1 MGEEADASATH
12 PQHGQTAISNSNVAK
27 GKLIDPVDR
36 YTALAVRGTIVGVG
50 LAGVVIFLR
59 NSRLFHKF
67 QHVSQIPK
75 DFIRKE
81 LELKGKVREVLPS
94 GELRVEHEPVMKVP
108 FLPRRKNV
116 NPGLLNLRLAGVEL
130 SKSGQQFLAK
140 DLRLANRPVT
150 FTVIKTVE
158 GSPDSVDADV
168 TVKRTAF
175 GRTNLNLEVVRRGYA
190 RVPAPSETKHLKALQ
205 SVPAYSRLIQRLLM
219 SEKIAD
225 RRGVGVWER
234 DTWVESVQ
242 SYPSQVSGIV
252 RSAAI
257 TKAVVLLYTVT
268 KDVILYGAKL
278 TQQTY
283 YLVLAIAAYVRN
295 GYRRFALGVD
305 RVTDKYNKVRQR
317 IGGK

>member
-1 MGEEADASATH
+1 MAEADASATH
-12 PQHGQTAISNSNVAK
+12 PDHGQANPPAISTSDG
-27 GKLIDPVDR
+27 GKLIDPIDK

-50 LAGVVIFLR
+50 LAGVIIYLR

-67 QHVSQIPK
+67 QHVNQIPK

-81 LELKGKVREVLPS
+81 LELKGRVREVLPS
-94 GELRVEHEPVMKVP
+94 GELRVEHEPLMKIP
-108 FLPRRKNV
+108 FLPKRKNS

-130 SKSGQQFLAK
+130 SQSGQQFLAK
-140 DLRLANRPVT
+140 DLRLTNKPVT
-150 FTVIKTVE
+150 FTVIKNVD
-158 GSPDSVDADV
+158 GAPDVVDADV

-175 GRTNLNLEVVRRGYA
+175 GRTNLNTEVVRRGYA
-190 RVPAPSETKHLKALQ
+190 RVPAPDQTKHLKALQ
-205 SVPAYSRLIQRLLM
+205 SVPAYSRLISRLLM

-242 SYPSQVSGIV
+242 SYPSQVSGII

-268 KDVILYGAKL
+268 KDVILYGVKL
-278 TQQTY
+278 TQETY
-283 YLVLAIAAYVRN
+283 YIILAVVAHLQN
-295 GYRRFALGVD
+295 GYRRFATGVD
-305 RVTDKYNKVRQR
+305 RLTDKYNKVRQR
-317 IGGK
+317 IGK